1 MGCWSKEIKAA
12 YFPGNEISFFSGGTA
27 RNTGDLIKKKRT
39 ERSLH
44 AIIEEKI
51 RREFMENIVFII
63 VMEGCAVLF
72 LYLGFLLWKKQ
83 QIQQGYLLKQG

>member
-1 MGCWSKEIKAA
+1 MFVWRGNLTIQHKYKNC
-12 YFPGNEISFFSGGTA
+12 YFFRKSSGIMYLALAVAPATWYN
-27 RNTGDLIKKKRT
+27 RRKDP
-39 ERSLH
+39 
-44 AIIEEKI
+44 EK
-51 RREFMENIVFII
+51 FMENIVFII